1 MEKKGNVTTRKSY
14 KVFLSSTSRD
24 NEKRRKIV
32 QDAITSAGMVWD
44 GMEIF
49 TAETKPTKEVCLK
62 YAAEADLFVGI
73 IAWRYG
79 WQPDGDK
86 SITEMEY
93 DAARA
98 AGKDCLMFQLNPD
111 LPVNQKDFD
120 EGENKWDKQKLL
132 AAFKKRFAE
141 NQLPAYFDETNLG
154 TKALVALNKWKE
166 THEQE
171 GKPEEEAASTKITDV
186 DLSEEIESYGQKAD
200 ALYAHL
206 PVAGFVTQLKVP
218 IDIEEI
224 YVPIPSS

>member
-1 MEKKGNVTTRKSY
+1 
-14 KVFLSSTSRD
+14 RD

-32 QDAITSAGMVWD
+32 QDAITTAGMVWD

-49 TAETKPTKEVCLK
+49 TAETKPTKDVCLK
-62 YAAEADLFVGI
+62 YAAGADLFIGI

-93 DAARA
+93 DAAKA
-98 AGKDCLMFQLNPD
+98 AGKDCLMFQLGPKV
-111 LPVNQKDFD
+111 PVNPEDDFD
-120 EGENKWDKQKLL
+120 EGADKWDKQKLL
-132 AAFKKRFAE
+132 ATFKKRFAE

-154 TKALVALNKWKE
+154 TKVLAALNKWK
-166 THEQE
+166 
-171 GKPEEEAASTKITDV
+171 GVAITDV
-186 DLSEEIESYGQKAD
+186 ELSEEIESYGQKAD
-200 ALYAHL
+200 ALYANL

-224 YVPIPSS
+224 YVP

>member
-1 MEKKGNVTTRKSY
+1 MEKKGSVTTRRSY

-32 QDAITSAGMVWD
+32 QDAIATAGMTWH

-49 TAETKPTKEVCLK
+49 TAEAERIKDVCSK
-62 YAAEADLFVGI
+62 YAAKADLFIGV

-79 WQPDGDK
+79 WQPDGEK

-120 EGENKWDKQKLL
+120 EGEDKWDKQKLL
-132 AAFKKRFAE
+132 EAFKKRFA
-141 NQLPAYFDETNLG
+141 QDHTPAYFDETNL
-154 TKALVALNKWKE
+154 T
-166 THEQE
+166 
-171 GKPEEEAASTKITDV
+171 
-186 DLSEEIESYGQKAD
+186 
-200 ALYAHL
+200 
-206 PVAGFVTQLKVP
+206 
-218 IDIEEI
+218 
-224 YVPIPSS
+224 